1 MNVPGESGNLESKS
15 IADFA
20 RTERALEPAMGEIT
34 VLLAKWRDGEASAFD
49 ELVPLVYPQLRQMA
63 AGYIHREMNP
73 DVVQATVL
81 VHELYLRLLN
91 QKQAA
96 WDDRRH
102 FYIFCARMMRMILID
117 HARENQ
123 IKMRGGHSRCVPLND
138 EILWVKLD
146 SPELLDLNR
155 ALDELGALDQDKIK
169 MVELR
174 YFLGCTAEETA
185 SLMLVLKATVDR
197 ELKFIKGWL
206 YQRMHT
212 GALAH
217 QAAV

>member
-1 MNVPGESGNLESKS
+1 MSLLQNSIEIAKRVRARLQSCRKFSENMLDLVPG
-15 IADFA
+15 
-20 RTERALEPAMGEIT
+20 MGDIT

-91 QKQAA
+91 QTKAD

-123 IKMRGGHSRCVPLND
+123 VKMRGGNSKCVPPN
-138 EILWVKLD
+138 EEFLWVKID
-146 SPELLDLNR
+146 SLELLDLNR
-155 ALDELGALDQDKIK
+155 ALEKLGAIDADKVK
-169 MVELR
+169 LVELR

-185 SLMLVLKATVDR
+185 ELMLISKA
-197 ELKFIKGWL
+197 LSI
-206 YQRMHT
+206 
-212 GALAH
+212 AN
-217 QAAV
+217 